1 MLPSVKN
8 AFRSVC
14 VQMNSERNIFET
26 HKEQQIMKP
35 TRSPAH
41 EQRAL
46 SIGELLNKT
55 NSFK

>member
-55 NSFK
+55 N